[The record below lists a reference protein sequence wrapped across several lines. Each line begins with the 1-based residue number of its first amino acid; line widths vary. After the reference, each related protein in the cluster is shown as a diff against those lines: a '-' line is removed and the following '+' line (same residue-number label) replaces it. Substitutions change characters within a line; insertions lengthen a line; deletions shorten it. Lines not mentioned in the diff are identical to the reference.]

1 VTGFLVIVGLLVLAV
16 ALWVAVISIRFLRS
30 GRKAFDRYLFVTSDP
45 IRPVP
50 HAPTAPSE
58 NLREGSDYTRK
69 NYGT

>member
-1 VTGFLVIVGLLVLAV
+1 MTGFLVIVGLLVLAV

-50 HAPTAPSE
+50 HAPTEPSSPHTTW
-58 NLREGSDYTRK
+58 RTKGSQL
-69 NYGT
+69 